1 MDVLKKKIL
10 VHLRHRDY
18 TPVKSNELAKSLGVK
33 NDELDDFKKAFEQ
46 LRDDGQVIIGSKNF
60 VSLPA
65 AAGRIYGIFR
75 ATTKGFGFITP
86 NDPNA
91 HGDLFIPANYTAN
104 AMSGDT
110 VIAVVEKNDKRSRD
124 GRASGK
130 IVEIVQHCNNH
141 FVGTITKKGDSWYL
155 MPDGKFTEP
164 VELDDVGAKN
174 AQVGD
179 KAVVEIITYPT
190 QKTLGRGVITD
201 LLGKSGTYKAEIDAV
216 IRRFSLPGEF
226 DNACQ
231 QFAAEAA
238 RNFKPENVQDRL
250 NITGKTIITIDPQDA
265 KDFDDA
271 ISIDKNSDGTVTLGV
286 HIADVSYFVKEGSPL
301 DTEAKER
308 GNSVYLPGRV
318 IPMLPEVLSN
328 GVCSL
333 QSNQPRF
340 AKSAFITYSDSAEI
354 LKAQFA
360 NTIIRSTARLTYTE
374 ADGILNGKK
383 TEKPSEIISLLKDM
397 NALAKKIEARR
408 RAAGM
413 LHLDMQEIELD
424 FDKSGRVIDAHPADN
439 SYPHTIIEMFMVEA
453 NDAVA
458 GLLDTANIP
467 FIRRIHPDPDS
478 LSFKALAKT
487 LKMLGFHMP
496 RSPDIFDLQNVINA
510 AKGKPAAFAVNTY
523 VLRSLARAEYSPLSI
538 GHFAL
543 ASRHYTHF
551 TSPIRRYAD
560 LMIHRL
566 LDLHL
571 TKKYV
576 PGGTP
581 DQTELV
587 EIGKHLSLTDRRADE
602 AENDLKT
609 VLMLVLFQGRI
620 GEAIDTVISGL
631 TNFGIFVQCLKF
643 GIEGLI
649 PLDMLTGDRFV
660 FDHDAQCVHGARTG
674 KIFHIGMPL
683 TVRIVSVNV
692 AARQLN
698 VAPLPGQTKQDDSS
712 GKKKKFVKQKG
723 HSRKD
728 NRKHKDRNK
737 KRRRR

>member
-18 TPVKSNELAKSLGVK
+18 TPVKSGALAKSLGV
-33 NDELDDFKKAFEQ
+33 NADEMDDFKKAFEQ
-46 LRDDGQVIIGSKNF
+46 LCADGQVIIGSKSF

-65 AAGRIYGIFR
+65 ASGKIYGIFR

-91 HGDLFIPANYTAN
+91 HGDLFIPAKYTAN

-110 VIAVVEKNDKRSRD
+110 VAAVVEKADKRSRD
-124 GRASGK
+124 GRASGR
-130 IVEIVQHCNNH
+130 IVEITQHCNNH
-141 FVGTITKKGDSWYL
+141 FVGTITKRGDGWYL
-155 MPDGKFTEP
+155 LPDGKFTEP

-190 QKTLGRGVITD
+190 QNTLARGVITD
-201 LLGKSGTYKAEIDAV
+201 LLGKSGTYKAEIDSTV
-216 IRRFSLPGEF
+216 RRFSLPGEF
-226 DNACQ
+226 NNACQ

-238 RNFKPENVQDRL
+238 RNFKPETAQERL
-250 NITGKTIITIDPQDA
+250 DITEKTILTIDPQDA

-271 ISIDKNSDGTVTLGV
+271 ISIDKNPDGTVTLGV

-301 DTEAKER
+301 DIEAKER

-340 AKSAFITYSDSAEI
+340 AKSAFITYGDSGEI
-354 LKAQFA
+354 LKTEFA

-383 TEKPSEIISLLKDM
+383 TEKPNEIISLLKDM
-397 NALAKKIEARR
+397 NALAKKIELRR

-424 FDKSGRVIDAHPADN
+424 FDKSGRVVDAHPADN

-510 AKGKPAAFAVNTY
+510 ARDKPAAFAVNTY

-581 DQTELV
+581 DQAELV

-609 VLMLVLFQGRI
+609 VLMLVLFQERI
-620 GEAIDTVISGL
+620 GEVIETVISGL

-649 PLDMLTGDRFV
+649 PLDMLTGDRFI
-660 FDHDAQCVHGARTG
+660 FDHAAQCVHGVRTG
-674 KIFHIGMPL
+674 KIYHIGMPL
-683 TVRIVSVNV
+683 TVRIVSVNI
-692 AARQLN
+692 AGRQLN
-698 VAPLPGQTKQDDSS
+698 VAPLPGQTKQENSA
-712 GKKKKFVKQKG
+712 GEKKKFVKQKG

-728 NRKHKDRNK
+728 NRKHKDRK
-737 KRRRR
+737 KRKR